1 MDNFQ
6 KKFLDEASDL
16 VSQLEQALLTLEQ
29 DMDNPELVDSIFRI
43 MHSLK
48 GGGGMFGFDNISNYT
63 HRLENMYDLVR
74 QKKLKVTREML
85 DITFESA
92 DHITSML
99 NDDGS
104 KTAAIK
110 QNEEILNKR
119 IEAILDGDSMSVV
132 VTASADEEQKGQGT
146 SSYYVKVKP

>member
-1 MDNFQ
+1 M
-6 KKFLDEASDL
+6 
-16 VSQLEQALLTLEQ
+16 
-29 DMDNPELVDSIFRI
+29 ELVDSIFRI

-104 KTAAIK
+104 KTDERDLVAELTKEMLEAADKLEFEKAAYLRDQIAKIK
-110 QNEEILNKR
+110 GKNADNTKKKR
-119 IEAILDGDSMSVV
+119 KI
-132 VTASADEEQKGQGT
+132 K
-146 SSYYVKVKP
+146 KK